1 MQFPHCDG
9 MCVIRTLQLRFV
21 FRFEPG
27 PLESRIPIPDLV
39 NHLVLVV
46 RIEGIVWSDLV
57 LGDSKNANPDSGRLD
72 DNGVILIIGAI
83 LWIGVVNQV

>member
-1 MQFPHCDG
+1 MRAC
-9 MCVIRTLQLRFV
+9 LQ
-21 FRFEPG
+21 
-27 PLESRIPIPDLV
+27 
-39 NHLVLVV
+39 VLVV

>member
-1 MQFPHCDG
+1 MGGLILAVRAC
-9 MCVIRTLQLRFV
+9 LQ
-21 FRFEPG
+21 
-27 PLESRIPIPDLV
+27 
-39 NHLVLVV
+39 VLVV

-72 DNGVILIIGAI
+72 NNGVILIIGAI